1 MAGGQQNS
9 WPRHQSGPAGCS
21 TGTLIRSWTGVGEQ
35 PEGLILFDESSFKEL
50 GSNEKS
56 FLRILAKALLPH
68 LGTTTIGCAGGL
80 GIMKG
85 RSSCHG
91 LICSLVASI

>member
-1 MAGGQQNS
+1 M
-9 WPRHQSGPAGCS
+9 
-21 TGTLIRSWTGVGEQ
+21 IRSWTGVEEQ
-35 PEGLILFDESSFKEL
+35 LEGLILFDESRFRGL

-68 LGTTTIGCAGGL
+68 LGTTTVGCAGGL

-85 RSSCHG
+85 RSSPRG
-91 LICSLVASI
+91 LICSLIASPIW